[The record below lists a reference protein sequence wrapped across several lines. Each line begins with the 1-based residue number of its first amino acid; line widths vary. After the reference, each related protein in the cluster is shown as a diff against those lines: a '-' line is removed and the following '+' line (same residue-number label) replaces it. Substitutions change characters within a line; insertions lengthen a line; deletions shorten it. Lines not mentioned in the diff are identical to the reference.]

1 MTIASPDIRN
11 YTIGKG
17 LIYIKT
23 STDAQRRAIGNCPE
37 FEFTPEIEKL
47 EHFSA
52 MSGVRERDRTVVLE
66 KKGTLRI
73 VIEEMTA
80 ENLRLALLG
89 TLEDGSSGDQII
101 DIFSESQISAEVWF
115 EGQNDV
121 GPKWNYYFGRV
132 DFIPSSGISLISDE
146 WMTVELNG
154 DVQKVN
160 GTFGT
165 AEKVADGTA

>member
-1 MTIASPDIRN
+1 
-11 YTIGKG
+11 
-17 LIYIKT
+17 
-23 STDAQRRAIGNCPE
+23 
-37 FEFTPEIEKL
+37 
-47 EHFSA
+47 

-165 AEKVADGTA
+165 AEKIADGTA